1 MHRGGI
7 RRVDGHDSITGALG
21 RPRLRHAAA
30 GGDLPYAG
38 TVSSHATKPAAGPAE
53 DPLDPP
59 TRGERVSA
67 EMRERVE
74 LLGERFEEPIQTVTT
89 ITHRTMALFP
99 VRVWRWFLFRN
110 GFLLSAGMSYQA
122 LFAVFAAVYVLFA
135 SAGLW
140 LFGSE
145 DTVQAIINLINTY
158 VPGLIGPN
166 GAITPDQLTEAAD
179 SSTSLFGWTGAV
191 ALAGFIW
198 TAIGWITYSRT
209 AVRSLFGLPKDMRA
223 YVLLKA
229 RDLIAALAF
238 GAVLLL
244 GAVLSVASTSAT
256 TRLLA
261 LFGVSSDSW
270 LVQAAIGGAGFI
282 VVLTINTGVLLVM
295 FRFLSGATVKWRRLW
310 GGSVLG
316 GVVMYVLQ
324 IGAGFLVGSATSNPL
339 FATFAVL
346 IGLLLWFRLTA
357 IVTLV
362 AASWIYVS
370 ASDRNESLRRVTPA
384 QLEAERRE
392 SERQA
397 LILTTEVELRRAR
410 EEVARVG
417 WIRRISVRRRIA
429 RLQSELDELQAASA
443 AAGFG
448 RSTTDTARLD

>member
-1 MHRGGI
+1 M
-7 RRVDGHDSITGALG
+7 
-21 RPRLRHAAA
+21 
-30 GGDLPYAG
+30 
-38 TVSSHATKPAAGPAE
+38 
-53 DPLDPP
+53 
-59 TRGERVSA
+59 SA
-67 EMRERVE
+67 EVRERVGI
-74 LLGERFEEPIQTVTT
+74 LSERFEEPIQTVTS
-89 ITHRTMALFP
+89 ITQKTMALFP

-110 GFLLSAGMSYQA
+110 GFLLSSGMSYQA
-122 LFAVFAAVYVLFA
+122 IFAVFAAVYVLFA
-135 SAGLW
+135 GAGLF
-140 LFGSE
+140 LSGND
-145 DTVQAIINLINTY
+145 DTLLAIVNLINTY
-158 VPGLIGPN
+158 VPGLIGPD
-166 GAITPDQLTEAAD
+166 GAITPAQLSEAAD

-191 ALAGFIW
+191 ALAGFVW

-209 AVRSLFGLPKDMRA
+209 AVRSLFGLPKDMRS

-256 TRLLA
+256 TWLLS
-261 LFGVSSDSW
+261 LFGFGENSW

-282 VVLTINTGVLLVM
+282 VVLVINTGVLISM
-295 FRFLSGATVKWRRLW
+295 FRFLSGASVRWRRLW

-316 GVVMYVLQ
+316 GVAMYVLQ

-339 FATFAVL
+339 LATFAVF
-346 IGLLLWFRLTA
+346 IGLLLWFRLTS

-397 LILTTEVELRRAR
+397 RILTTQVELRRAR
-410 EEVARVG
+410 DEAARVG
-417 WIRRISVRRRIA
+417 WIRRAGVKRRIA
-429 RLQSELDELQAASA
+429 RLQSELDDLQLASSTPGPGSRVTDAARP
-443 AAGFG
+443 GP
-448 RSTTDTARLD
+448 L